1 MESKKFYWIKLK
13 EEFFDSYA
21 VKRLRKLAGGDTY
34 TIIYL
39 RMQLL
44 AMRNEGVIELRNV
57 NDSIT
62 YEVAVMLDEEPDN
75 VEVCLQYLQS
85 NGLAEI
91 TIEGGCFLPETLENT
106 GKEGESAARMRKH
119 RQKENRKLAS
129 QCDADVT
136 FALNSKSLNNS
147 IIDKDINSNNI
158 YDYNNIKDNNAEAFF
173 TTCWQ
178 AYPRK
183 KGKGQ
188 VKDATKKR
196 LAKEVGLE
204 QMLRCIE
211 RYKAEM
217 VGRDEQYIMYGS
229 TFFNSGYVD
238 YLDENYETKNDLHF
252 EPERS
257 GDDCREG

>member
-1 MESKKFYWIKLK
+1 MGSKKFYWIKLK

-57 NDSIT
+57 NDSIA

-91 TIEGGCFLPETLENT
+91 TIEGGCFLPETLANT

-129 QCDADVT
+129 HCDADVT
-136 FALNSKSLNNS
+136 FALNSNTLNNNTV
-147 IIDKDINSNNI
+147 IDKDIYPSNEFNNTSNI
-158 YDYNNIKDNNAEAFF
+158 SSYNNNIKDKDAEDFF
-173 TTCWQ
+173 AKCWQ
-178 AYPRK
+178 CYPRK

-204 QMLRCIE
+204 QMLR
-211 RYKAEM
+211 
-217 VGRDEQYIMYGS
+217 
-229 TFFNSGYVD
+229 
-238 YLDENYETKNDLHF
+238 
-252 EPERS
+252 
-257 GDDCREG
+257 